1 MKKLKTLKGSS
12 ELRVYSNLLTITE
25 NAIRWLGKQSMV
37 DRSFALENS
46 IESMSVSIEDK
57 DLPTRSERIKL
68 HEVKSH
74 LFFFGSVT
82 KLLQEKYYI

>member
-1 MKKLKTLKGSS
+1 MKKLKTLKGAS
-12 ELRVYSNLLTITE
+12 ELRVYSNLLTIIE
-25 NAIRWLGKQSMV
+25 NAIRWSGKQAMV
-37 DRSFALENS
+37 DRFFELENS

-74 LFFFGSVT
+74 LSFFGSMT
-82 KLLQEKYYI
+82 KLRQKKY